1 MGQSPFMSQ
10 VREAIRV
17 RHYSIRTEQAYTK
30 WIKNFIL
37 FSDKKHP
44 KDLGAAEIG
53 RFLTYLACERHVAPA
68 TQNQAL
74 NALVFLYEKVLE
86 QNIGDIPLVRAKRN
100 PKVPVVLTREEV
112 ALIMKH
118 LSGKHWLMVALLYGT
133 GMRLLECVRLRV
145 KDVDFHHKVL
155 VVRNG
160 KGAKDRVT
168 VLPEELIPHIQA
180 QIEFIRLQHKKDL
193 EDGCGTVYLP
203 YALER
208 KYPNAI
214 REIGWRYVFPASKIS
229 EDPRSNRKQRHHYNE
244 RALQKAVKIAVR
256 EAKIEKPASCH
267 TFRHSFA
274 THLLES
280 GYDIRTVQELL
291 GHSDVRTTQI
301 YTHVLNK
308 GANAVKSPLAQ
319 VL

>member
-1 MGQSPFMSQ
+1 MANSPFLDK
-10 VREAIRV
+10 VRQAIRV
-17 RHYSIRTEQAYTK
+17 RHYSIRTEQAYLS
-30 WIKNFIL
+30 WIKQFIL
-37 FSDKKHP
+37 FNNKKHP
-44 KDLGAAEIG
+44 DNLGAKEVG
-53 RFLTYLACERHVAPA
+53 HFLTYLACERNVAPA

-74 NALVFLYEKVLE
+74 NALVFLYKKVLDRE
-86 QNIGDIPLVRAKRN
+86 LEDISIVRPKRN

-112 ALIMKH
+112 AQVMRH
-118 LSGKHWLMVALLYGT
+118 LSGIQWLMVALLYGS
-133 GMRLLECVRLRV
+133 GLRLLECARLRV
-145 KDVDFHHKVL
+145 KDIDFHHKVL
-155 VVRNG
+155 IIRNG

-168 VLPEELIPHIQA
+168 VLPEELIPNLQT

-193 EDGCGTVYLP
+193 ENGFGTVYLP

-208 KYPNAI
+208 KYPSAI
-214 REIGWRYVFPASKIS
+214 REIGWQYIFSASKNS
-229 EDPRSNRKQRHHYNE
+229 EDPRSKRRQRHHYNE
-244 RALQKAVKIAVR
+244 RALQKAVKNAVR
-256 EAKIEKPASCH
+256 SANIEKPASCH

-291 GHSDVRTTQI
+291 GHSDIRTTQI
-301 YTHVLNK
+301 YTHVLNR

>member
-1 MGQSPFMSQ
+1 MGQSPFMNQ

-17 RHYSIRTEQAYTK
+17 RHYSIRTEQAYTQ
-30 WIKNFIL
+30 WIKHFIL
-37 FSDKKHP
+37 FNGKKHP
-44 KDLGAAEIG
+44 QEMGAPEIG
-53 RFLTYLACERHVAPA
+53 RFLTYLACERNVAPA

-86 QNIGDIPLVRAKRN
+86 REVGDIPIVRAKRN
-100 PKVPVVLTREEV
+100 PKVPVILTREEV
-112 ALIMKH
+112 SKVMKY
-118 LSGKHWLMVALLYGT
+118 LSGNQWLMVALLYGT
-133 GMRLLECVRLRV
+133 GVRLLECVRLRI
-145 KDVDFHHKVL
+145 KDVDFHHKVIII
-155 VVRNG
+155 RDG

-168 VLPEELIPHIQA
+168 VLPDELLPHLQA
-180 QIEFIRLQHKKDL
+180 QIELVRLQHQKDL
-193 EDGCGTVYLP
+193 ENGFGTVYLP

-208 KYPNAI
+208 KYSNAI
-214 REIGWRYVFPASKIS
+214 RELGWQYVFPASQIS
-229 EDPRSNRKQRHHYNE
+229 EDPGSKRKQRHHYNE
-244 RALQKAVKIAVR
+244 RALQKAVKNAVR
-256 EAKIEKPASCH
+256 EAKIDKPASCH

-274 THLLES
+274 THLLEN

-308 GANAVKSPLAQ
+308 GANAVKSPLGQ